1 MKIRYC
7 CDTMQ
12 GYIGSRGNRGISVAV
27 TIAPAFFGSHLVFVL
42 EVRPVS
48 LPDLHAA
55 KIPAECTVLTETKV
69 CIKFCPWCGA
79 RLAKHY
85 TRFRADLPILPDLL
99 KDFGVST

>member
-1 MKIRYC
+1 MKYC
-7 CDTMQ
+7 CDNMQ
-12 GYIGSRGNRGISVAV
+12 SHMGSREDRGISVAV
-27 TIAPAFFGSHLVFVL
+27 TTAPAFFGSGLVFVL

-55 KIPAECTVLTETKV
+55 NIPADCTVLTETKV

-85 TRFRADLPILPDLL
+85 ARFREDLPIVPDLL
-99 KDFGVST
+99 KDLGVST